1 MPYSQH
7 GEEAAI
13 LAAFPGKTDG
23 RFLDIGAWHPTDKS
37 NTRALYERGW
47 SGVMIE
53 PSPGPFI
60 NLMRACQDCGDVPS
74 ELYGE
79 RKSMTCEKCGGGRYG
94 EDERLTLICAAVGL
108 ERGLMRLH
116 ATDDAVSTSKEYN
129 FKEWEEVGGFF
140 GQFLSPVLLLEDI
153 FNQFGG
159 MDFIN
164 LDVEGAS
171 ADLFVRMFKIG
182 VFPTCVCVEH
192 DKRVEELCGLALEQ
206 NYCLK
211 YCDGTNL
218 VFAHPPA

>member
-1 MPYSQH
+1 MSYSQNS
-7 GEEAAI
+7 EEAAI
-13 LAAFPGKTDG
+13 LAAFPDKTDG

-60 NLMRACQDCGDVPS
+60 NLMRACQKCGDVPS

-79 RKSMTCEKCGGGRYG
+79 RKSMACEKCGGGRYG
-94 EDERLTLICAAVGL
+94 ADERLTLICAAVGTQQ
-108 ERGLMRLH
+108 GLMRLH
-116 ATDDAVSTSKEYN
+116 ASDDAVSTDNEAH
-129 FKEWEEVGGFF
+129 FKEWEKFTGFF
-140 GQFLSPVLLLEDI
+140 GQFYSPVLLLEDI

-159 MDFIN
+159 FDFVS
-164 LDVEGAS
+164 LDVEGSSAS
-171 ADLFVRMFKIG
+171 LFVRMFDIG

-192 DKRVEELCGLALEQ
+192 DNRTTELCEMAIAQHYGLR
-206 NYCLK
+206 

-218 VFAHPPA
+218 VFAR

>member
-1 MPYSQH
+1 MPYSQN
-7 GEEAAI
+7 GEESAI
-13 LAAFPGKTDG
+13 LAAFPDKTDG

-47 SGVMIE
+47 SGLLIE

-60 NLMRACQDCGDVPS
+60 NLLRACQKCGAVPS

-94 EDERLTLICAAVGL
+94 ADERLTLICAAVGL

-116 ATDDAVSTSKEYN
+116 ATDDAVSTDNEEHYEKW
-129 FKEWEEVGGFF
+129 KEVGGFF

-153 FNQFGG
+153 FQQFGAF
-159 MDFIN
+159 DFVN
-164 LDVEGAS
+164 LDAEGSSAS
-171 ADLFVRMFKIG
+171 LLIRMFDGG

-192 DKRVEELCGLALEQ
+192 DNRTTELCELAIKHG
-206 NYCLK
+206 YALK